1 MILWECL
8 RDKPES
14 TFTEYNSRR
23 LADSHAL
30 YEYANYAN
38 EIPWFSGERVSRE
51 VSEIF
56 YRIFIRN
63 SIDTELFGPLGVERK
78 PYSQIVNRWRFHQNW
93 ITNFVRFFIYP
104 IVLIF
109 ELLLFPITIT
119 KFLVKKACETKDY
132 NDYSIKPTVG
142 EIDLIKI

>member
-1 MILWECL
+1 MIFWECL

-30 YEYANYAN
+30 YEYANYVN

-51 VSEIF
+51 VSQIL
-56 YRIFIRN
+56 YRTFIRN

-78 PYSQIVNRWRFHQNW
+78 PYSQIVNKW
-93 ITNFVRFFIYP
+93 
-104 IVLIF
+104 
-109 ELLLFPITIT
+109 
-119 KFLVKKACETKDY
+119 
-132 NDYSIKPTVG
+132 
-142 EIDLIKI
+142 